1 MLYNMLHFG
10 RVFDKRKTGYLS
22 SAELRHVMTS
32 MGERLSEKEVDE
44 LIKEASPSGDGR
56 VNYDGEE
63 KSTREVLLA
72 CVFVQLKTCGKNTFL
87 CYSQCSAHLIVY
99 SYTVYL

>member
-1 MLYNMLHFG
+1 MILNTKDTILFF

-32 MGERLSEKEVDE
+32 MGERLSETEVDE

-56 VNYDGEE
+56 VNYDGEINIIH
-63 KSTREVLLA
+63 
-72 CVFVQLKTCGKNTFL
+72 LKNK
-87 CYSQCSAHLIVY
+87 
-99 SYTVYL
+99 